1 MILSALP
8 KFHFSNSILISNT
21 RSTFESRTSPNG
33 VFILL
38 LALPWLNPLTYGPT
52 HPVVQS
58 ITVWVAAAVCW
69 IGWELAQV
77 RRSTRVETVAVSWLA
92 AAAASAAMGLL
103 QYLGSAEHFSPFINY
118 VEAGQAY
125 ANLRQRNQL
134 ATLLAI
140 GLAALLWWQARAAG
154 RSPSPSD
161 GLHPVSRAL
170 FPMLAMLLVAAD
182 AASGSRTGLLQLLLL
197 LALSLIWK
205 QGRFALLL
213 AVLGYAAAAIVLP
226 HLAGLDPLHSGILGR
241 VGEAGDPCAS
251 RLTLWSN
258 VLHLIAQKPWLGW
271 GWGELDYAH
280 FITLYEGPRFCE
292 ILGNAHNL
300 PLHLAVELG
309 IPFAMVVCGAL
320 LWLVLRAK
328 PWSEQDATR
337 QMAWSVLGAIGLHSM
352 LEYPLWYAPF
362 QLAAVLAL
370 WLLWQTR
377 HSKSEIAVANTGSG
391 RSLAMA
397 PVAAASLLIAACAY
411 VGWDYWRISQIY
423 LPVSDRAAAYRDDT
437 LDKARG
443 SWLFADQVKFAELGV
458 TPLTQENAGH
468 VHALALDM
476 LHFSP
481 EQKVAEKL
489 IESAQLLGNL
499 EEAAYFEQRYQAA
512 FPQEY
517 AQWKQTQV
525 SGTSDKAP

>member
-1 MILSALP
+1 MLVVVQESNRPAVSA
-8 KFHFSNSILISNT
+8 T
-21 RSTFESRTSPNG
+21 A
-33 VFILL
+33 ILL
-38 LALPWLNPLTYGPT
+38 LAIPWLNPLTYGPT

-58 ITVWVAAAVCW
+58 LIVWIAAALCW
-69 IGWELAQV
+69 LTWELAQV
-77 RRSTRVETVAVSWLA
+77 DRPTRIRAIA
-92 AAAASAAMGLL
+92 AAWMAAATASAAMGLL
-103 QYLGSAEHFSPFINY
+103 QYLGLAEHFSPFINY

-154 RSPSPSD
+154 RAPSPSE
-161 GLHPVSRAL
+161 GRSPALSAL
-170 FPMLAMLLVAAD
+170 FAMLALLLVAAD

-205 QGRFALLL
+205 QGRITLLL

-258 VLHLIAQKPWLGW
+258 VLHLIAHKPWLGW

-280 FITLYEGPRFCE
+280 FINLYDGPRFCE

-309 IPFAMVVCGAL
+309 IPFALVVCGAL

-337 QMAWSVLGAIGLHSM
+337 QMAWSVMAVIGLHSM

-362 QLAAVLAL
+362 QLAALLAL

-377 HSKSEIAVANTGSG
+377 HSKSEITVASTSTG
-391 RSLAMA
+391 RSLAVS
-397 PVAAASLLIAACAY
+397 PVAVVSLLITACAY

-437 LDKARG
+437 LDKAHG

-458 TPLTQENAGH
+458 TLLTQENAAH

-489 IESAQLLGNL
+489 IESAQVLGNL
-499 EEAAYFEQRYQAA
+499 EEAVYFGQRYQAA

-517 AQWKQTQV
+517 ALWKQTQV
-525 SGTSDKAP
+525 SGASDEAP

>member
-1 MILSALP
+1 MHVPRYFAFLA
-8 KFHFSNSILISNT
+8 
-21 RSTFESRTSPNG
+21 
-33 VFILL
+33 
-38 LALPWLNPLTYGPT
+38 LALPWLNPLTFGPT

-58 ITVWVAAAVCW
+58 LTVWVAAALC
-69 IGWELAQV
+69 GLTWELARVDTQT
-77 RRSTRVETVAVSWLA
+77 RIRSIAAAWLA
-92 AAAASAAMGLL
+92 AAAASAVMGLL
-103 QYLGSAEHFSPFINY
+103 QYLGQAEHFSPFINY

-140 GLAALLWWQARAAG
+140 GLAALLWWQVRAAG
-154 RSPSPSD
+154 HASTD
-161 GLHPVSRAL
+161 SRRPAQRLLFAL
-170 FPMLAMLLVAAD
+170 LTGLLVCAD

-197 LALSLIWK
+197 LALELVWR
-205 QGRFALLL
+205 QGRATVLF
-213 AVLGYAAAAIVLP
+213 AVLGYAMAALVLP

-241 VGEAGDPCAS
+241 VGEVTEPCAS

-280 FITLYEGPRFCE
+280 FITLYDGPRFCE

-309 IPFAMVVCGAL
+309 IPFALVFCGIV

-328 PWSEQDATR
+328 PWRETDATR
-337 QMAWSVLGAIGLHSM
+337 QMAWSVLAVIGLHSL

-362 QLAAVLAL
+362 QLAALLAL
-370 WLLWQTR
+370 WLLWQ
-377 HSKSEIAVANTGSG
+377 S
-391 RSLAMA
+391 RSLKGD
-397 PVAAASLLIAACAY
+397 SLSEEPTVGRRQIAALPVLGVALLLAACTY

-423 LPVSDRAAAYRDDT
+423 LPMAQRANAYREDT
-437 LDKARG
+437 LEKTRD

-458 TPLTQENAGH
+458 TQLTRESAAPI
-468 VHALALDM
+468 HALALDM

-481 EQKVAEKL
+481 EQGVVEKL
-489 IESAQLLGNL
+489 INSALLLGNT
-499 EEAAYFEQRYQAA
+499 EEAAYSEQRYQAA
-512 FPQEY
+512 FPQDY
-517 AQWKQTQV
+517 AQWQKAQR
-525 SGTSDKAP
+525 SGLSDKAP

>member
-1 MILSALP
+1 MKKNVIVLPIIL
-8 KFHFSNSILISNT
+8 
-21 RSTFESRTSPNG
+21 
-33 VFILL
+33 LL

-52 HPVVQS
+52 HPVVQAL
-58 ITVWVAAAVCW
+58 TVWVAAALCW
-69 IGWELAQV
+69 LTWELAQV
-77 RRSTRVETVAVSWLA
+77 GTPTRIRTIAAAWLA
-92 AAAASAAMGLL
+92 AATASAAMGLL
-103 QYLGSAEHFSPFINY
+103 QYFGLAGHFSPFINY

-134 ATLLAI
+134 ATLLSI
-140 GLAALLWWQARAAG
+140 GLAALLWWQLRAAG
-154 RSPSPSD
+154 RTPSPSE
-161 GLHPVSRAL
+161 GRSPALRAL
-170 FPMLAMLLVAAD
+170 FAVLAMLLVAAD

-205 QGRFALLL
+205 QGRVTLLL
-213 AVLGYAAAAIVLP
+213 AVLGYTVAAMVLP

-241 VGEAGDPCAS
+241 VGEATDPCAS

-280 FITLYEGPRFCE
+280 FITLYDGPRFCE

-300 PLHLAVELG
+300 PLHLAVEWG
-309 IPFAMVVCGAL
+309 VPFALAFCGVL
-320 LWLVLRAK
+320 LWLALRAK
-328 PWSEQDATR
+328 PWRERDATR
-337 QMAWSVLGAIGLHSM
+337 QMAWSVLGVIGLHSM

-362 QLAAVLAL
+362 QLAALLAL

-377 HSKSEIAVANTGSG
+377 RSKFDRAVAGNIAG
-391 RSLAMA
+391 RTQPAAMA
-397 PVAAASLLIAACAY
+397 AAIASLLVVACAY

-423 LPVSDRAAAYRDDT
+423 LSVSDRAAAYREDT
-437 LDKARG
+437 LNKARG

-458 TPLTQENAGH
+458 TPLTLDNAAH
-468 VHALALDM
+468 IHALALDM

-489 IESAQLLGNL
+489 IQSAQLLGNP
-499 EEAAYFEQRYQAA
+499 EEAAHFEQRYKAA
-512 FPQEY
+512 FPQDY
-517 AQWKQTQV
+517 ALWKQAQGAG
-525 SGTSDKAP
+525 SGDKAP